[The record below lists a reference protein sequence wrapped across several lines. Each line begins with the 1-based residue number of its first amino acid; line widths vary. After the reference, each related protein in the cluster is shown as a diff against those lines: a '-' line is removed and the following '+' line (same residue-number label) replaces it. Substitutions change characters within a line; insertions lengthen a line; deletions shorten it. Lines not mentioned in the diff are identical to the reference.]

1 MRNIARFIPTVV
13 LLVVISLGCHHVVS
27 VAPQTEVPRDPND
40 ADQQHAVDPVFDDES
55 TGSSDETEVN
65 IVDNLSVEDVDVEVA
80 PEVTVTVAEV
90 ADDGVVASS
99 DEIEQEAEDAEGLT
113 YSDDEVHI
121 NDYDIPYEYN
131 PSGLQTWS
139 DGEYK

>member
-27 VAPQTEVPRDPND
+27 VAPQTEAPRDPND
-40 ADQQHAVDPVFDDES
+40 ADEQQAVDPVFDDES
-55 TGSSDETEVN
+55 TGPSDETEVN
-65 IVDNLSVEDVDVEVA
+65 IVDKVEDVDVEIA

-90 ADDGVVASS
+90 ADDDVVASS
-99 DEIEQEAEDAEGLT
+99 DEIEQETEDVEGLT
-113 YSDDEVHI
+113 DSDDEVHI